1 MEPYEMPVGFGMA
14 LAQNPAAMQK
24 FAMLSE
30 EEKQKII
37 EGTHSV
43 SSREEMHR
51 YVNRL
56 ISEK

>member
-56 ISEK
+56 ISEM

>member
-43 SSREEMHR
+43 SSREDMHR